1 MMATPSCEQWEGS
14 VFEID
19 APLTNLIFAGPLPR
33 YGRFVNGS
41 VWKQYKRNVAWS
53 CSKVS

>member
-1 MMATPSCEQWEGS
+1 MATPSCEQWEGS